1 MKRLMMVCL
10 AAVSL
15 ATSATAQDKAQQP
28 ANAPAQGGMQGG
40 MPDMTKMGPAARK
53 PTNEKQT
60 KKEVSD
66 FFKQQ
71 EELMKKGSFDDMLAA
86 IDFPIYMATDT
97 LKGEPMAKLYTRE
110 EYTAEMKPFHDKMPK
125 DMQVKHN
132 PTFVVLSDSLVSVT
146 DDFTMTA
153 GKQKVTGRSAGL
165 LVKTGGQW
173 KWKEMTEAGWGD
185 MAQQHQQ
192 GTGGSPKPTERMK

>member
-15 ATSATAQDKAQQP
+15 ATSAGAQDKAQQP
-28 ANAPAQGGMQGG
+28 AAAPAQGG

-71 EELMKKGSFDDMLAA
+71 EELMKKGSFDDTLAT
-86 IDFPIYMATDT
+86 IDFPVYMATDT
-97 LKGEPMAKLYTRE
+97 LKGEPMAKPYTRE
-110 EYTAEMKPFHDKMPK
+110 EYTAEMKPFHEKMPK
-125 DMQVKHN
+125 DIQVKHN

-146 DDFTMTA
+146 DDFTMTT

-165 LVKTGGQW
+165 LVKKDGQW

-185 MAQQHQQ
+185 MAQHPQ
-192 GTGGSPKPTERMK
+192 GTGGSPKPTEGMK